1 MWSFS
6 FFAGN
11 FLGPTLSGIF
21 INKFNFQEVTLFLFC
36 VHCVMIVV
44 DSKELLHTLFASR
57 KKAKAGYENM
67 KGNGL
72 LVERTQKSNF
82 DANTMTWY

>member
-6 FFAGN
+6 IFAGN
-11 FLGPTLSGIF
+11 FLGPTLYGIF
-21 INKFNFQEVTLFLFC
+21 INKFNFKEVTLFFFW

-44 DSKELLHTLFASR
+44 DSTELLHTLYVSR

-67 KGNGL
+67 K
-72 LVERTQKSNF
+72 
-82 DANTMTWY
+82 